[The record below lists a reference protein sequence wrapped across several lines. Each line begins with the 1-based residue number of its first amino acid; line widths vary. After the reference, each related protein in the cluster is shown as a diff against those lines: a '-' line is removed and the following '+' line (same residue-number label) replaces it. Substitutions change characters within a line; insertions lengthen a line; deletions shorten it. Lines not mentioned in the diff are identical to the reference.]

1 MDNWYAGMYVVIVT
15 ILTAVL
21 IIPIVLYYGFG
32 ISLPMPSIR

>member
-1 MDNWYAGMYVVIVT
+1 MDRWYAGMYVGIVT

-21 IIPIVLYYGFG
+21 AIPVILYYGFG